1 MRAVS
6 SLAAVL
12 VASGLYGVECTR
24 SGAQTAFVV
33 KQSST
38 TTGLSFGKVQGVHV
52 RNHEQ
57 YRATLRPPPI
67 LIDEH
72 NGPRSNKKY
81 RSVFCPS
88 PSFAI
93 NDKDSEVDTSSTAI
107 GEADDGEDDMGV
119 PLELES
125 LQQQSTATFMG
136 LEPLQKG
143 EDPFDNGLPIVTS
156 VIVLCVST
164 FLTIAP
170 FFMDV
175 PDQVPPPPGM

>member
-1 MRAVS
+1 MRAAP

-12 VASGLYGVECTR
+12 VASGTYGAECTR
-24 SGAQTAFVV
+24 SGTQTAFV

-38 TTGLSFGKVQGVHV
+38 TAGISFGKAQGG
-52 RNHEQ
+52 RNHDQ
-57 YRATLRPPPI
+57 YRATSTLRPPPI

-72 NGPRSNKKY
+72 NGPTSNKKY

-93 NDKDSEVDTSSTAI
+93 NDKDSGIDTSSTAI
-107 GEADDGEDDMGV
+107 GAPDDGEDDMGV

-136 LEPLQKG
+136 LEPLQEG

-156 VIVLCVST
+156 VIILCVST